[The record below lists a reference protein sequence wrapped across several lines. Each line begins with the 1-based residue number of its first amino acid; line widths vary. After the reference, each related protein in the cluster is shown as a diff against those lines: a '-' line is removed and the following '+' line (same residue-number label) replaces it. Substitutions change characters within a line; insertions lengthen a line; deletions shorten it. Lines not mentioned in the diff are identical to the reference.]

1 MASLKPCNDL
11 VMNFLTYILEHYYSY
26 TNSKMIDVDRRFM
39 FSDAHRYYLLYDTR
53 KLTIVVTMVWR
64 VTNL

>member
-1 MASLKPCNDL
+1 MASLKPSNNP
-11 VMNFLTYILEHYYSY
+11 VMNFLTHILEYYYSY

-53 KLTIVVTMVWR
+53 RLTIVVTMV
-64 VTNL
+64 